1 MLVKLRDWKSYIGA
15 AITVLAWAAIFIY
28 TTAKI
33 VYDDH
38 MSLRAA
44 AAVKTLRAQPDF
56 RPAITNAGV
65 FPAGDKT
72 NSAILIV
79 GTIYNYGAA
88 GMLND
93 ISMEVAF
100 ADGRKI
106 PVQVANPGNAN
117 QNIIF
122 GKNALGHELSM
133 PGSQYWLNERS
144 VEIPPFGRLDGFVA
158 GLLKGVAI
166 EEIGKKQPVFVLTCT
181 DITGKPARAEYKWGS
196 GQSANN
202 DSASGTYSGL

>member
-1 MLVKLRDWKSYIGA
+1 
-15 AITVLAWAAIFIY
+15 
-28 TTAKI
+28 
-33 VYDDH
+33 
-38 MSLRAA
+38 
-44 AAVKTLRAQPDF
+44 
-56 RPAITNAGV
+56 
-65 FPAGDKT
+65 
-72 NSAILIV
+72 
-79 GTIYNYGAA
+79 
-88 GMLND
+88 MLND

-133 PGSQYWLNERS
+133 PGSYWLNERS
-144 VEIPPFGRLDGFVA
+144 GTPPFGRLDGFVA

-202 DSASGTYSGL
+202 DLSLGDLQRPLGKR